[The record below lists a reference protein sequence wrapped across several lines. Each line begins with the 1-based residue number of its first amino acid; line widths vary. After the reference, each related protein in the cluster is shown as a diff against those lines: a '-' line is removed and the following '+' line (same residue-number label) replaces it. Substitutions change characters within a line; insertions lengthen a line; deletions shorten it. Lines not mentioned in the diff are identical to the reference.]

1 MSGSFVEENEIPA
14 QNNLENIYS
23 LCGVDKNVKATV
35 ILTYYNDNDDLSVKN
50 ITIDLGKEGSYEIY
64 RVDNHHNGELTE
76 ITDNLSFEIGL
87 FGMVL
92 IREK

>member
-1 MSGSFVEENEIPA
+1 MM
-14 QNNLENIYS
+14 IY
-23 LCGVDKNVKATV
+23 
-35 ILTYYNDNDDLSVKN
+35 LSKI
-50 ITIDLGKEGSYEIY
+50 ITIDLCKVGSYEIY

-92 IREK
+92 IREKFFFKKLKKVVDNLKTGEYNADNN